1 MPVPLPKNPFPVDTN
16 PCKAYAICLKFE
28 RRASNSGQNSP
39 SPLVCA
45 RVLGYM
51 LIHAP
56 VETGRD
62 HMAGAILECANDD
75 ALRMLGEFYYVHI
88 ISLCGL

>member
-1 MPVPLPKNPFPVDTN
+1 
-16 PCKAYAICLKFE
+16 
-28 RRASNSGQNSP
+28 
-39 SPLVCA
+39 
-45 RVLGYM
+45 M